1 MFGVV
6 ATITLMNSRC
16 QHFLRCLPRTFSRAT
31 FQHKLRQE
39 TARMFAAIVQTYVCS
54 MVLFVLTGIIVFGV
68 PAVLYGIYMLV
79 KIVLL
84 FV

>member
-1 MFGVV
+1 
-6 ATITLMNSRC
+6 
-16 QHFLRCLPRTFSRAT
+16 
-31 FQHKLRQE
+31 
-39 TARMFAAIVQTYVCS
+39 MFAAIVQTYVCS